1 MALAATQHYYTLSQV
16 SQSVLPSLCGLT
28 CDPER
33 EVRDQAFKVIKGFL
47 SKLEKVSEDPS
58 LKESM
63 GTIKRKANISSF
75 QRFACCMFDFASM
88 IYYFLGGN

>member
-1 MALAATQHYYTLSQV
+1 MALAATQHYYALNQIA
-16 SQSVLPSLCGLT
+16 QSVLPSLCGLA

-47 SKLEKVSEDPS
+47 GKLEKVSEDPS

-63 GTIKRKANISSF
+63 GMKLLFSHLFIQTFVRVYLIVF
-75 QRFACCMFDFASM
+75 
-88 IYYFLGGN
+88 Y

>member
-1 MALAATQHYYTLSQV
+1 MALAATQHYYTLNQI

-28 CDPER
+28 SDPER

-47 SKLEKVSEDPS
+47 GKLEKVSEDPS

-63 GTIKRKANISSF
+63 GMKMFFRAFAFNIFSLICHF
-75 QRFACCMFDFASM
+75 F
-88 IYYFLGGN
+88 FLNF